1 MTLALLLLSQIIA
14 ESQKAHAQTHK
25 FSMLR
30 LSPGTV
36 GRLSSSLA
44 SVRTSDISCA
54 LEEPSF
60 FLNDYFYLYTS
71 LSLRGTL
78 VP

>member
-1 MTLALLLLSQIIA
+1 MIQERGSLTLAVLLFSQIIT
-14 ESQKAHAQTHK
+14 ESQKAHTQTQK

-36 GRLSSSLA
+36 GRPSSSLA
-44 SVRTSDISCA
+44 SVRTSETSFA

-60 FLNDYFYLYTS
+60 FLNGYF
-71 LSLRGTL
+71 
-78 VP
+78 